1 VLKKSRTLKFI
12 QRMKLMT
19 DKAFFDTNIFVYAY
33 TSNDEHKHSTIIE
46 LFVKLKT
53 ASLNLCISSQILN
66 EFYAVETIK
75 YKVEHSEI
83 IGYVKAM
90 SKNFSVFGVTKDTS
104 LYALSLKEKYHYSW
118 WDSLVLASAL
128 ENGCQIVYSEDMQH
142 GQIIENKLKIVN
154 PFLE

>member
-1 VLKKSRTLKFI
+1 
-12 QRMKLMT
+12 MKLMI

-33 TSNDEHKHSTIIE
+33 TSNDEQKHNTILE
-46 LFVKLKT
+46 LFVNLK
-53 ASLNLCISSQILN
+53 AENLHLCISSQVLN

-75 YKVEHSEI
+75 YKAEHSEI
-83 IGYVKAM
+83 VGYVKAM

-104 LYALSLKEKYHYSW
+104 LYALELKEKYHYSW

-142 GQIIENKLKIVN
+142 GQIIENSLKIIN

>member
-1 VLKKSRTLKFI
+1 
-12 QRMKLMT
+12 MKLMI

-33 TSNDEHKHSTIIE
+33 TSNDEQKHNTILE
-46 LFVKLKT
+46 LFVNLK
-53 ASLNLCISSQILN
+53 AENLLLCISSQVLN

-75 YKVEHSEI
+75 YKVGHSETV
-83 IGYVKAM
+83 GYVKSM

-128 ENGCQIVYSEDMQH
+128 ENDCQIVYSEDMQH
-142 GQIIENKLKIVN
+142 GQVIENSLKIIN
-154 PFLE
+154 PFWG

>member
-1 VLKKSRTLKFI
+1 
-12 QRMKLMT
+12 MT
-19 DKAFFDTNIFVYAY
+19 DKVFFDTNIFVYAY
-33 TSNDEHKHSTIIE
+33 TSNEDHKHNRALE
-46 LFVKLKT
+46 LFVKLKK
-53 ASLNLCISSQILN
+53 ANMCSCISSQVLN

-75 YKVEHSEI
+75 YKLEHSEV

-90 SKNFSVFGVTKDTS
+90 SNNFFVFAVTRDTS
-104 LYALSLKEKYHYSW
+104 LYALSLKEKYQYSW

-142 GQIIENKLKIVN
+142 GQTIENSLKIIN